1 MENKVDE
8 KNKQNAEQNSES
20 KNLAQKLGNVLLFI
34 VGALIVFTGS
44 ILYYL
49 IYTNSQE
56 LALEN
61 QIENNKVNVENFDAS
76 NTTVAE
82 VISNVIDVQNNTAT
96 ATNTTVTTTDASNRK
111 VQNEKLVV
119 LYDGLLLDTSEM
131 KQVELKYIDST
142 NTEKD
147 KYVITYYNY
156 ENYGFKD
163 SGLGSLS
170 TQVYDGLLKITNV
183 GKIAISES
191 YEAIPRPIQVV
202 NAIPTIIS
210 DNNKLS
216 DYDTVKA
223 IITDLDGNGTDE
235 YILILA
241 NKTTG
246 YSKISFVDSTGS
258 KLTDLAY
265 IEKSKWGQVS
275 EQGYY
280 LSISNVQIVDID
292 NDGVMEIL
300 VEIPKYEGEPDI
312 SLVKYKNGELQGT
325 TNIECSLLP

>member
-20 KNLAQKLGNVLLFI
+20 KNLAQKLGNALLFI

-61 QIENNKVNVENFDAS
+61 QVENNKVNVENFDAS

-82 VISNVIDVQNNTAT
+82 VISNVIDVQTNTST
-96 ATNTTVTTTDASNRK
+96 TNTTVTTTDASNRK

-223 IITDLDGNGTDE
+223 IITDLDGNGIDE
-235 YILILA
+235 YILVLA

-258 KLTDLAY
+258 KLIDLAY

-280 LSISNVQIVDID
+280 LSINNVQIVDID
-292 NDGVMEIL
+292 NDNVMEIL

-312 SLVKYKNGELQGT
+312 SLVKYKNGEVQGT

>member
-8 KNKQNAEQNSES
+8 KNKQTAESNSES
-20 KNLAQKLGNVLLFI
+20 KKLAQKLGNTLLFI
-34 VGALIVFTGS
+34 IGILSVFTGS
-44 ILYYL
+44 VLYYL

-61 QIENNKVNVENFDAS
+61 QIENNNVNEENFDAS

-82 VISNVIDVQNNTAT
+82 VISNVIDVQTNTAT
-96 ATNTTVTTTDASNRK
+96 TNTTVTTTDASNRK

-142 NTEKD
+142 NSEKD

-156 ENYGFKD
+156 ENYSFKD

-191 YEAIPRPIQVV
+191 YEAVPRTIQVV

-235 YILILA
+235 YILVLA
-241 NKTTG
+241 NKNTG

-292 NDGVMEIL
+292 NDNVMEIL

-312 SLVKYKNGELQGT
+312 SLVKYKNGELQGA

>member
-1 MENKVDE
+1 M
-8 KNKQNAEQNSES
+8 
-20 KNLAQKLGNVLLFI
+20 
-34 VGALIVFTGS
+34 
-44 ILYYL
+44 
-49 IYTNSQE
+49 
-56 LALEN
+56 
-61 QIENNKVNVENFDAS
+61 
-76 NTTVAE
+76 
-82 VISNVIDVQNNTAT
+82 
-96 ATNTTVTTTDASNRK
+96 
-111 VQNEKLVV
+111 
-119 LYDGLLLDTSEM
+119 
-131 KQVELKYIDST
+131 
-142 NTEKD
+142 
-147 KYVITYYNY
+147 
-156 ENYGFKD
+156 
-163 SGLGSLS
+163 
-170 TQVYDGLLKITNV
+170 LKITNV

-191 YEAIPRPIQVV
+191 YQAIPRPIQVV

-235 YILILA
+235 YILVLA
-241 NKTTG
+241 NKNTG

-265 IEKSKWGQVS
+265 IEKSKWGQVT

-300 VEIPKYEGEPDI
+300 LEIPKYEGEPDI
-312 SLVKYKNGELQGT
+312 SLVKYKNGELQGA

>member
-1 MENKVDE
+1 MENNVDKKE
-8 KNKQNAEQNSES
+8 NENREQ
-20 KNLAQKLGNVLLFI
+20 KPFIKKLCNTILFI
-34 VGALIVFTGS
+34 IGTLIVLTGS

-49 IYTNSQE
+49 IYTNSRE
-56 LALEN
+56 LEN
-61 QIENNKVNVENFDAS
+61 EVVSLNTNVNKEDFDTTNTSVADIIGNVIETTNATAS
-76 NTTVAE
+76 NN
-82 VISNVIDVQNNTAT
+82 S
-96 ATNTTVTTTDASNRK
+96 TVTTTDANTRK
-111 VQNEKLVV
+111 VQNENIVV
-119 LYDGLLLDTSEM
+119 LYDGLILDVSEM

-142 NTEKD
+142 NEQKD

-156 ENYGFKD
+156 ENYSFQN

-170 TQVYDGLLKITNV
+170 TQVYDGLLKINNV

-191 YEAIPRPIQVV
+191 YNAIPRNIQVV
-202 NAIPTIIS
+202 NALPTIVS

-216 DYDTVKA
+216 DYDNVKA

-235 YILILA
+235 YILVLA
-241 NKTTG
+241 NKATG

-265 IEKSKWGQVS
+265 IEKSKWGQAS
-275 EQGYY
+275 EHGYY

-292 NDGVMEIL
+292 NDNVMEVL
-300 VEIPKYEGEPDI
+300 VEIPKYEGEPAV
-312 SLVKYKNGELQGT
+312 SLIKYKNGELQGD

>member
-1 MENKVDE
+1 MENNVDKKE
-8 KNKQNAEQNSES
+8 NENREQ
-20 KNLAQKLGNVLLFI
+20 KPFIKKLCNTILFI
-34 VGALIVFTGS
+34 IGTLIVLTGS

-49 IYTNSQE
+49 IYTNSRE
-56 LALEN
+56 LEN
-61 QIENNKVNVENFDAS
+61 EVVSLNTNVNKEDFDTTNTSVADIIGNVIETTNATAS
-76 NTTVAE
+76 NN
-82 VISNVIDVQNNTAT
+82 S
-96 ATNTTVTTTDASNRK
+96 TVTTTDANTRK
-111 VQNEKLVV
+111 VQNENIVV
-119 LYDGLLLDTSEM
+119 LYDGLILDVSEM

-142 NTEKD
+142 NEQKD

-156 ENYGFKD
+156 ENYSFQN

-170 TQVYDGLLKITNV
+170 TQVYDGLLKINNV

-191 YEAIPRPIQVV
+191 YNAIPRNIQVV
-202 NAIPTIIS
+202 NALPTVVS

-216 DYDTVKA
+216 DYDNVKA

-235 YILILA
+235 YILVLA
-241 NKTTG
+241 NKATG

-265 IEKSKWGQVS
+265 IEKSKWGQAS
-275 EQGYY
+275 EHGYY

-292 NDGVMEIL
+292 NDNVMEVL
-300 VEIPKYEGEPDI
+300 VEIPKYEGEPAV
-312 SLVKYKNGELQGT
+312 SLIKYKNGELQGD

>member
-8 KNKQNAEQNSES
+8 INKQNTEQNSES
-20 KNLAQKLGNVLLFI
+20 PKWVQKLGNILLFI
-34 VGALIVFTGS
+34 IGTLIVFTGS
-44 ILYYL
+44 VLYYL

-56 LALEN
+56 LAIEN
-61 QIENNKVNVENFDAS
+61 RIENNDTIVETFDSS

-82 VISNVIDVQNNTAT
+82 VIENVIDIQSNTI
-96 ATNTTVTTTDASNRK
+96 NTTVTTTDANNRK

-156 ENYGFKD
+156 ENYSFKD

-191 YEAIPRPIQVV
+191 YQAIPRPIQVV

-235 YILILA
+235 YILVLA
-241 NKTTG
+241 NKNTG

-265 IEKSKWGQVS
+265 IEKSKWGQVT

-300 VEIPKYEGEPDI
+300 LEIPKYEGEPDI
-312 SLVKYKNGELQGT
+312 SLVKYKNGELQGA

>member
-1 MENKVDE
+1 MENNINKKDSNIE
-8 KNKQNAEQNSES
+8 QNNKQP
-20 KNLAQKLGNVLLFI
+20 KRLIVKLGNILLFI
-34 VGALIVFTGS
+34 IGVFIVLTGS

-56 LALEN
+56 LQTEVAN
-61 QIENNKVNVENFDAS
+61 SNTS
-76 NTTVAE
+76 NTTVDTFNTENTTVAD
-82 VISNVIDVQNNTAT
+82 IIGNVLETGNTTSVNNS
-96 ATNTTVTTTDASNRK
+96 TVTTTDATTRK
-111 VQNEKLVV
+111 VQNENIIV
-119 LYDGLLLDTSEM
+119 LYDGLLLDVSEM
-131 KQVELKYIDST
+131 KLTELKYIDST
-142 NTEKD
+142 NVEKD

-156 ENYGFKD
+156 QNYGLIN

-170 TQVYDGLLKITNV
+170 TQVYDGLLKINNV

-191 YEAIPRPIQVV
+191 YEAIPRQIQVV
-202 NAIPTIIS
+202 NALPTIIS
-210 DNNKLS
+210 DNNKL
-216 DYDTVKA
+216 DEYDAVKA
-223 IITDLDGNGTDE
+223 IITDFDGNGTDE

-241 NKTTG
+241 NKNTG

-280 LSISNVQIVDID
+280 LSINNVEIVDVD

-300 VEIPKYEGEPDI
+300 VEIPKYEGEPDVSI
-312 SLVKYKNGELQGT
+312 LKYKNGELSGD